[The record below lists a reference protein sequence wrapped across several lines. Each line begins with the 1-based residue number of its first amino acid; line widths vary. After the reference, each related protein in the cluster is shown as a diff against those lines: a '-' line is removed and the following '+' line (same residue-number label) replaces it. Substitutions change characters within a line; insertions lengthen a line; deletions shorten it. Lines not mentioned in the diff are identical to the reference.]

1 MPVVVM
7 NAKKLYL
14 LYSFL
19 VIFTLALA
27 AVKMVQFAGGVNEGI
42 RLVREGTD
50 PEQSVI
56 TKVPAEFYI
65 GNVSNVQVAKQSDS
79 ICNNTARLEHEGNG
93 EPLRYFYKDNSEN
106 ENSILVVPNGFTVV
120 VANVLECESSTFLF
134 FISCVLFSWG
144 MVIVY
149 IIIVLFLYKLFAR
162 LKKAIRLEQIFY
174 MPLIKALRILGLLLI
189 VENILEL
196 LLIYANGKCA
206 VELLALEGFEVDT
219 ILSLD
224 VILGIF
230 GISLLFIA
238 QVFKVGYK
246 IQEEQK
252 LTI

>member
-1 MPVVVM
+1 M

-27 AVKMVQFAGGVNEGI
+27 AVKIIQFADGVNEGI
-42 RLVREGTD
+42 KLVDESTD
-50 PEQSVI
+50 LDQPSLV
-56 TKVPAEFYI
+56 KVPAVFCI
-65 GNVSNVQVAKQSDS
+65 GNISNVKIKQQPGSV
-79 ICNNTARLEHEGNG
+79 CNDNARLEHDGGG
-93 EPLRYFYKDNSEN
+93 EPIKYFYKDNSEA
-106 ENSILVVPNGFTVV
+106 ENLVTVVPNGFDVQV
-120 VANVLECESSTFLF
+120 SNILECNNSILIY
-134 FISCVLFSWG
+134 FISTVLLSWG

-149 IIIVLFLYKLFAR
+149 IIIIMFLYKLFAR
-162 LKKAIRLEQIFY
+162 LKKAIKLEQIFY

-196 LLIYANGKCA
+196 MLIWTNGRCA
-206 VELLALEGFEVDT
+206 VELLALEGFKVDT
-219 ILSLD
+219 IPSFDL
-224 VILGIF
+224 ILGIF

-238 QVFKVGYK
+238 QVFKIGYK